1 MINGLEIDT
10 KQRVCLPISIFDNKL
25 DRESINPLVV
35 PFFFSNQKV
44 KKDYPNHCYIVQA
57 EASFRETGVRHV

>member
-35 PFFFSNQKV
+35 LFFSNQKV
-44 KKDYPNHCYIVQA
+44 KKDYPNHFYIVQV